1 MDFFS
6 NILGQ
11 GKGANPAINKGN
23 AQFEAG
29 NYTDAVKSFEK
40 ALRVDPENSTVMLS
54 MGRALACLG
63 RDEEAA
69 EWLRKALALSPGDL
83 ETLCT
88 LGHVLART
96 GSYKEGS

>member
-23 AQFEAG
+23 VQFEAG

-40 ALRVDPENSTVMLS
+40 ALRVDPENSVLMVS
-54 MGRALACLG
+54 MGQALACLG
-63 RDEEAA
+63 RDGEAA
-69 EWLRKALALSPGDL
+69 EWLRKALEASPGDAEIL
-83 ETLCT
+83 RA
-88 LGHVLART
+88 LGHI
-96 GSYKEGS
+96 